1 MDWYGPDKAT
11 FGDRLVAAR
20 EKSNLSQQDLAKR
33 LGVKS
38 STIKSWEND
47 NSEPRANRLSMLAG
61 LLNVSIT
68 WLISAEGSGVEAPKK
83 MDEMPDDLH
92 EVLKELTALR
102 LNLLK
107 NVDRINNIEKKL
119 RASGKLNQPMGE
131 LEIIR
136 KRLYMRSMRRGT
148 KEMDLILKNFAQLK
162 LHSMSEPEL
171 ENFENLQES
180 LKIFQDE
187 YFFYF

>member
-83 MDEMPDDLH
+83 MDEIPDDFNNGLTKPLGAIALADAIKNNGALTSISFGDKQAVTMKADMA
-92 EVLKELTALR
+92 EANLSGKELC
-102 LNLLK
+102 
-107 NVDRINNIEKKL
+107 
-119 RASGKLNQPMGE
+119 ASGAIVAAAFLPKCQ
-131 LEIIR
+131 
-136 KRLYMRSMRRGT
+136 
-148 KEMDLILKNFAQLK
+148 
-162 LHSMSEPEL
+162 
-171 ENFENLQES
+171 
-180 LKIFQDE
+180 
-187 YFFYF
+187 

>member
-20 EKSNLSQQDLAKR
+20 EKSNLTQQDLAKR

-83 MDEMPDDLH
+83 MDELPDDLH
-92 EVLKELTALR
+92 EPLKELTALR

-119 RASGKLNQPMGE
+119 RASGKLN
-131 LEIIR
+131 
-136 KRLYMRSMRRGT
+136 
-148 KEMDLILKNFAQLK
+148 
-162 LHSMSEPEL
+162 
-171 ENFENLQES
+171 
-180 LKIFQDE
+180 
-187 YFFYF
+187 

>member
-20 EKSNLSQQDLAKR
+20 EKANLSQQDLAKR
-33 LGVKS
+33 LGVKN

-83 MDEMPDDLH
+83 SDEMSNDLLDA
-92 EVLKELTALR
+92 LKELTALR
-102 LNLLK
+102 VNLLK
-107 NVDRINNIEKKL
+107 NIDRINNIEKKL
-119 RASGKLNQPMGE
+119 RASGKLN
-131 LEIIR
+131 
-136 KRLYMRSMRRGT
+136 
-148 KEMDLILKNFAQLK
+148 
-162 LHSMSEPEL
+162 
-171 ENFENLQES
+171 
-180 LKIFQDE
+180 
-187 YFFYF
+187 

>member
-47 NSEPRANRLSMLAG
+47 NSEPLANSLSMLAG

-92 EVLKELTALR
+92 EPLKELTALR

-119 RASGKLNQPMGE
+119 RASGKLN
-131 LEIIR
+131 
-136 KRLYMRSMRRGT
+136 
-148 KEMDLILKNFAQLK
+148 
-162 LHSMSEPEL
+162 
-171 ENFENLQES
+171 
-180 LKIFQDE
+180 
-187 YFFYF
+187 

>member
-92 EVLKELTALR
+92 APLKELTALR
-102 LNLLK
+102 LNLLN

-119 RASGKLNQPMGE
+119 RASGKLN
-131 LEIIR
+131 
-136 KRLYMRSMRRGT
+136 
-148 KEMDLILKNFAQLK
+148 
-162 LHSMSEPEL
+162 
-171 ENFENLQES
+171 
-180 LKIFQDE
+180 
-187 YFFYF
+187 

>member
-33 LGVKS
+33 LGVKN

-68 WLISAEGSGVEAPKK
+68 WLISAEGSGVEDPEKSY
-83 MDEMPDDLH
+83 EMPDDLQ
-92 EVLKELTALR
+92 EPLKELKALR
-102 LNLLK
+102 INLLK
-107 NVDRINNIEKKL
+107 SVDRINSIENKL
-119 RASGKLNQPMGE
+119 RANGKRN
-131 LEIIR
+131 
-136 KRLYMRSMRRGT
+136 
-148 KEMDLILKNFAQLK
+148 
-162 LHSMSEPEL
+162 
-171 ENFENLQES
+171 
-180 LKIFQDE
+180 
-187 YFFYF
+187 